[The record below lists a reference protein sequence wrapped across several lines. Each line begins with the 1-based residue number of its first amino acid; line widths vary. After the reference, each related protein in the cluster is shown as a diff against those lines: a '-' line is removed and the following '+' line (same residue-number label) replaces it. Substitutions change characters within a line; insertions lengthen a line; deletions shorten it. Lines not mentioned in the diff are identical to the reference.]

1 MRPVTGNKAE
11 AGGPILVMG
20 LLHFWPRKS
29 TEWST
34 YGPGDL
40 SQLLRPAFAKAAKQ
54 EPLMRFTID
63 SRALTRASAIK
74 PTSQVAYFLGALS

>member
-11 AGGPILVMG
+11 SGGPILEMG
-20 LLHFWPRKS
+20 ILHLWPQKS
-29 TEWST
+29 TAWST
-34 YGPGDL
+34 DGPGDL

-54 EPLMRFTID
+54 ELLMRFNIY

-74 PTSQVAYFLGALS
+74 PTSQVTHFLGALS